1 MHERNSFHKEI
12 GKLVKDFVLIDYEQS
27 LLLGE
32 DRRAIQN
39 KSLKKK

>member
-1 MHERNSFHKEI
+1 MHKRNSFHKEI

>member
-12 GKLVKDFVLIDYEQS
+12 GKLVKDFVFIDYEQS
-27 LLLGE
+27 LLGE